1 MNHSPPL
8 SIKSSNSPVS
18 GSKVSLHIGQI
29 LMPDMPID
37 DMKDYKFEQKKK
49 VPKNVTTASSPKFL
63 KEFDDQFLKG

>member
-1 MNHSPPL
+1 
-8 SIKSSNSPVS
+8 
-18 GSKVSLHIGQI
+18 
-29 LMPDMPID
+29 MPDLPID